1 MPHRSGSGPFALS
14 ELRRSGFNPTLW
26 VGMNFDPQGRDRR
39 RMNCLSN
46 RPQTSRA
53 HGASDTRTL
62 CGEFAAAMAA
72 VIALE
77 PLAYLNGGCAPA
89 CMARDLIQF
98 GDGEAAAFVAH
109 GINRCAAFT

>member
-1 MPHRSGSGPFALS
+1 
-14 ELRRSGFNPTLW
+14 
-26 VGMNFDPQGRDRR
+26 
-39 RMNCLSN
+39 
-46 RPQTSRA
+46 
-53 HGASDTRTL
+53 
-62 CGEFAAAMAA
+62 MAA
-72 VIALE
+72 VLALE